1 MPAKVKV
8 RILAGRNLPVMDKSS
23 DASDAFVEVKLG
35 NTTYKTEVYRRSLN
49 PFWNSEW
56 FRFEV
61 SDQELQDEPLQIRIM
76 DYDTYSANDAIGKV
90 YINLNPL
97 LLNPCRS
104 MSGWLPIYDTLHGIR
119 GEINCMVKV
128 NLFSDNNRFRHSSCG
143 VRFFFS
149 DIPNGY
155 KCDAILGFVD
165 ELLVND
171 DPEYQWID
179 KIRTPRASNEARQT
193 LFTKLSGEVQRKLG
207 LKAEIF
213 GGNAVIG
220 YQQSFDLEGGSGIV
234 GRGIGTAVVLSKI
247 GLDHPNKRAHSNN
260 LHLGS
265 TSLSSN
271 LFSHH
276 ANNYNSHLQQA
287 HLMSHLGNL
296 NSPYHIHPSMHS
308 IDRSSHY
315 YNKHAMAA
323 AGAYPYHGERHL
335 VHSVSAE

>member
-1 MPAKVKV
+1 MSRSLSSIVEVQVSLCANLDSSNQLQSIRLAYIDLTQKLPVMPAKVKV

-35 NTTYKTEVYRRSLN
+35 TITYKTEVYRRSLN

-97 LLNPCRS
+97 LVNPGRS

-128 NLFSDNNRFRHSSCG
+128 NLFSDNNRYRQSSCG

-207 LKAEIF
+207 QKAEIF

-220 YQQSFDLEGGSGIV
+220 YRQSFDLEGGSGIV
-234 GRGIGTAVVLSKI
+234 GRGIGTAVVLNKI
-247 GLDHPNKRAHSNN
+247 GSPFEGLISPMNLSNRGHLTFDRDIPYGEPPRA
-260 LHLGS
+260 
-265 TSLSSN
+265 
-271 LFSHH
+271 
-276 ANNYNSHLQQA
+276 Q
-287 HLMSHLGNL
+287 
-296 NSPYHIHPSMHS
+296 
-308 IDRSSHY
+308 RSSLHPTR
-315 YNKHAMAA
+315 N
-323 AGAYPYHGERHL
+323 L

>member
-1 MPAKVKV
+1 
-8 RILAGRNLPVMDKSS
+8 VMDKSS

-35 NTTYKTEVYRRSLN
+35 AITYKTEVFRRSLN

-61 SDQELQDEPLQIRIM
+61 CDQELQDEPLQIRVM

-97 LLNPCRS
+97 INTGRS
-104 MSGWLPIYDTLHGIR
+104 MNGWLPIYDTLHGIR
-119 GEINCMVKV
+119 GEINVVVKV
-128 NLFSDNNRFRHSSCG
+128 TSFPDVNRFRQSSCG
-143 VRFFFS
+143 IRFFYS
-149 DIPNGY
+149 DVPNGY
-155 KCDAILGFVD
+155 RLDAILGFVD

-207 LKAEIF
+207 LKAEVF

-220 YQQSFDLEGGSGIV
+220 YQQSLNLEGSTGIV
-234 GRGIGTAVVLSKI
+234 GRGIGTAVRLSRIKKSDSE
-247 GLDHPNKRAHSNN
+247 LMDELSR
-260 LHLGS
+260 S
-265 TSLSSN
+265 TSFLSSFGSQFHRPFFLSADYLEAARATGCN
-271 LFSHH
+271 VYPAEHQTS
-276 ANNYNSHLQQA
+276 ANAVQA
-287 HLMSHLGNL
+287 
-296 NSPYHIHPSMHS
+296 IT
-308 IDRSSHY
+308 
-315 YNKHAMAA
+315 
-323 AGAYPYHGERHL
+323 ERHL

>member
-97 LLNPCRS
+97 LINPGRS
-104 MSGWLPIYDTLHGIR
+104 MGGWLPIYDTLHGIR

-128 NLFSDNNRFRHSSCG
+128 NLFADNNRYRHSSCG

-234 GRGIGTAVVLSKI
+234 GRGIGTAVILSKI
-247 GLDHPNKRAHSNN
+247 GFPYEGIISP
-260 LHLGS
+260 LHLNNERNPYPCN
-265 TSLSSN
+265 TNTRLSNAQPYNRSSK
-271 LFSHH
+271 SHH
-276 ANNYNSHLQQA
+276 QNYVAHKNN
-287 HLMSHLGNL
+287 
-296 NSPYHIHPSMHS
+296 PYP
-308 IDRSSHY
+308 D
-315 YNKHAMAA
+315 
-323 AGAYPYHGERHL
+323 RHL